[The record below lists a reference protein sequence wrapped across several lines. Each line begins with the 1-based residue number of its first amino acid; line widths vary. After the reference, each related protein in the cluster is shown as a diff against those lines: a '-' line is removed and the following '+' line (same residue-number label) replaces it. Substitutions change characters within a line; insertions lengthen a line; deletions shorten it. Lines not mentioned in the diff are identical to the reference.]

1 MFGITTKNDAFEG
14 VGIGSGEEGIIET
27 FPIDI
32 ESYVLGE
39 HTIDITTIFSNDVMT
54 QFGNDIAGIVGY
66 DAINE
71 LHALLDIPNSQL
83 VVPNRPNEAASY
95 LETQQQNINYVPVT
109 LSKSPM
115 GFSFIHAIIKNRRV
129 RLLVDSGAP
138 QLVLDEKTLL
148 DWEIIL
154 ADHPS
159 ARTVLTNGVEIPAKI
174 YQAGKVNIGGQT
186 ITDDFFT
193 SDFGSL
199 MELVN
204 VEGEPPLVGVLGN
217 KHLLQLGS
225 VIDVKAEKVFIK
237 EVR

>member
-1 MFGITTKNDAFEG
+1 
-14 VGIGSGEEGIIET
+14 
-27 FPIDI
+27 
-32 ESYVLGE
+32 
-39 HTIDITTIFSNDVMT
+39 
-54 QFGNDIAGIVGY
+54 
-66 DAINE
+66 
-71 LHALLDIPNSQL
+71 
-83 VVPNRPNEAASY
+83 
-95 LETQQQNINYVPVT
+95 
-109 LSKSPM
+109 
-115 GFSFIHAIIKNRRV
+115 
-129 RLLVDSGAP
+129 
-138 QLVLDEKTLL
+138 VLDEKTLL